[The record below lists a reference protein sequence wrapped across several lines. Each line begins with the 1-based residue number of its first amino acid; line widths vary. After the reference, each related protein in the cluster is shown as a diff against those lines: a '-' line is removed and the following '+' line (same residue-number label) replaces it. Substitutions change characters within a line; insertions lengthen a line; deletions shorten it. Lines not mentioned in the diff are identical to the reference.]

1 MAPASDVPCTHS
13 GAEASDRGACHERH
27 GATAHR
33 NAPVE
38 KMRGTAGPPGERGK
52 ELLDYIMSAF
62 PLLHT
67 LVPLSNKT
75 KRRVYAGPSDPTQR
89 AGEGERNCRATR
101 RKGCPRHTFRCG
113 SGECLP
119 EYEFCNAIVSC
130 KDASDE
136 PPHLCNEQSRLPS
149 TSANALKIV
158 SVSDIKMNYNYSQC
172 TNFDTGTTVKL
183 KEEVIVVS
191 CASIPYKK
199 IKSRNILYEDAYI
212 ILKKIKMGTSSGA
225 AGPKNW
231 NVLILGM
238 DTMSRARFLSSMPK
252 TASYFNQN
260 GWLDYRGYQ
269 KVGYNTFPNLMA
281 FLTGKNMT
289 TVYRK
294 CSKTMDNC
302 NDEIIWSKFQNSG
315 YVTAYGEDFLRLP
328 DTFYRYNGFK
338 IPPTNHYMRPLFLTG
353 ETRKGNL
360 RRLTTPYDL
369 HVTLRNIL
377 QLSSGSLM
385 EGECEACPQCTG
397 LFYETMGHRTCARAG
412 VHEKWCSCHNLV
424 SVSQQE
430 YGAAYSIELAVS
442 FIQNITKAINR
453 LRKFKKPFIMR
464 HEYKFPLL
472 IFGVT
477 GFVILVM
484 YYWIRSPAVSPE
496 LHYIRHTSLEVR
508 PTTSA
513 EEFYIIGTPMR
524 HADKKTKR
532 LNCDK
537 RAVFLKKIDGNSV
550 QASINTGVMKKYLRK
565 SARFECCYRF
575 FQRSTQPGHEHTKLK
590 FTSCQRLNIT
600 GAKIILETD
609 FINVRCFEYDAR
621 NSSRS
626 RPVVY
631 EDVFAFTKRIDVTSR
646 KPEHTNCT
654 DSYNVLMLGIDSMSL
669 PRFVQTMPITTNF
682 LYKNFDLCFRGYH
695 KVADNT
701 FPNLMAALSGHSMQT
716 ITEKCRDKMDQCNDL
731 IMWSKF
737 RQNGYV
743 TAYGEDFLRL
753 PDTFSKRY
761 VFNRTPTDHYIRPL
775 FLKGETELNKTIL
788 CNGKATAGQQLLN
801 YAADF
806 VTTYRYD
813 RFFGLFWI
821 NSFSH
826 NENSRPQDADRLL
839 ENFFNKIT
847 YTGIFE
853 NTFVIFFSDHGIR
866 FGKHRV
872 NLESYYDERLPF
884 LFILPP
890 TKFREKH
897 WGEYKALA
905 MNQFRLITPYDL
917 FNTLVNINRFSSCKN
932 LTTSSVAN
940 ACPNCQSLFS
950 PVNRSR
956 RCQDV
961 AIHDKWCSCHK
972 LYPLD
977 PQAQDTGG
985 MKSVMIAVYQIQ
997 KIIKSIKTKR
1007 CWSCMKIS
1015 LQRVI
1020 RVHFYYDKSSKKS
1033 PYYVVAFTTT
1043 PGNMSYEAT
1052 VKDSKLIGPLSV
1064 ISAYRGLGSCTTD
1077 INTRSR
1083 LYCICQRDKQ
1093 SSPSSGQ
1100 VSTCVYLNKKIEY
1113 CGGAIRCQV
1122 YEMWSQG
1129 DRVACGVITED
1140 TKIVFRSSTSMKNG
1154 SNHEVTIVLFSR
1166 TFYKAKSLEEFPQH
1180 MKECLQKDYRG
1191 RFYEDFYRV
1200 AVQNE
1205 RYEDW
1210 SNVLLQLRRLFTDYQ
1225 KIVLQYHER
1234 PNIDIPTAINSTAA
1248 QGNFLEVLNMSL
1260 NVFEKH
1266 YLDRCFDRTGQLS
1279 VVITPGVGVFEVDRE
1294 LTNVTKQRIIDNG
1307 VGSDLVC
1314 VGEQP
1319 LHAVPLLKFHN
1330 KDNNLNSIDDYSMP
1344 HWINLSFYSTNKKV
1358 AYSNFI
1364 PRIKLP
1370 PRKSQEPLKK
1380 MYEDEKK
1387 GKLLKEDEYMHNS
1400 IFDYDAY
1407 DAQVFHVQRVAR
1419 TKKTSVAGLEGL
1431 RRSPPSSITYHRKMS
1446 DPDIHHSLGDILS
1459 TGHSSFDTPDSPG
1472 GARLSPRSS
1481 ISTHKPVIRT
1491 GRALINPFDPS
1502 HVTVKLTSNR
1512 RRWTHIFPKGVDWK
1526 SLTIPACLPITTDY
1540 FPDKRSLQNDY
1551 LVSDYNLLPDDV
1563 NADFAQNRA
1572 IYKEPLTTM
1581 EVFKELVSHRLAQAL
1596 KYWRFRTLLLPL
1608 NNPATKQIL
1617 EDETTHCDI
1626 YPTPTRQDLDQLT
1639 DGFLKMTESY
1649 FNKVK
1654 RPNKQRMAGG
1664 AGADDALTRR
1674 RHSTS
1679 ILNRSAQK
1687 MLLEKYICHASGNTT
1702 KRFVVGYYMY
1712 HILPQK
1718 KDKDPADYVRPLG
1731 DLQSFEN
1738 EWMEVE
1744 VLGPRSP
1751 LIPLESSTG
1760 AMDISGCSPQTD
1772 LTGVP
1777 AFLCDNIDPNYM
1789 QNDSDN
1795 DSFPE
1800 ETWLERL
1807 FLFQEAIVG
1816 RFGFIKCT
1824 VESTSHA
1831 AGVGDHLYVHVTGNM
1846 FILIITTVKS
1856 EQKALRNRPAN
1867 KPLNASSYQQ
1877 LRELSELNIR
1887 QNKKSIPQW
1896 VYNTGEEV
1904 ASLQAIRTS
1913 SNFSSIIAL
1922 GERHLYCFQDNGL
1935 MKYMIKFDFVPIC
1948 FNAFLIGWYYEIN
1961 DQPTI
1966 EKIINIKADAGK
1978 PVQNLFQEFAFES
1991 DAVLHLLM
1999 CPVVLILTCED
2010 PKLIQSIQIT
2020 YVCPAPF
2027 ACSEQVISLDSI
2039 NGTEIVETQVFV
2051 ATNADISNTC
2061 VQILLT
2067 VTDSTGKIDVL
2078 SKKVLLPASLY
2089 CSPTEMVS
2097 DNNIALYLDGNKPCI
2112 NVNEI
2117 FTDHLIIK
2125 LIDHYTRMAKSEFQ
2139 YKYKFDSEISKQII
2153 VKLLKS
2159 IEVHAKERIKLKNSE
2174 DELSVLQRQFTL
2186 VQKRLLVQYGSL
2198 PPRDCDMLEYLM
2210 KDTHSRL
2217 VACVTEIIQE
2227 KEAVCRAGN
2236 TVTAVGNLIV
2246 HILKNAT
2253 PDTLK
2258 IKLIEEML
2266 ALNSLYEDYQ
2276 ELEETVTQAMSYI
2289 VNEVLKKSE
2298 KDREK
2303 LAPVTEQGV
2312 LSHINLK
2319 RFLKQ
2324 IKITLE
2330 RMFTEARND
2339 DPEVEKGK
2347 NKVLRIE
2354 EFVEVL

>member
-442 FIQNITKAINR
+442 FIQNITKA
-453 LRKFKKPFIMR
+453 
-464 HEYKFPLL
+464 
-472 IFGVT
+472 
-477 GFVILVM
+477 
-484 YYWIRSPAVSPE
+484 
-496 LHYIRHTSLEVR
+496 
-508 PTTSA
+508 
-513 EEFYIIGTPMR
+513 
-524 HADKKTKR
+524 
-532 LNCDK
+532 
-537 RAVFLKKIDGNSV
+537 
-550 QASINTGVMKKYLRK
+550 
-565 SARFECCYRF
+565 
-575 FQRSTQPGHEHTKLK
+575 
-590 FTSCQRLNIT
+590 
-600 GAKIILETD
+600 
-609 FINVRCFEYDAR
+609 
-621 NSSRS
+621 
-626 RPVVY
+626 
-631 EDVFAFTKRIDVTSR
+631 
-646 KPEHTNCT
+646 
-654 DSYNVLMLGIDSMSL
+654 
-669 PRFVQTMPITTNF
+669 
-682 LYKNFDLCFRGYH
+682 
-695 KVADNT
+695 VADNT

-775 FLKGETELNKTIL
+775 FLKVIMAFDSESIVR
-788 CNGKATAGQQLLN
+788 
-801 YAADF
+801 AA
-806 VTTYRYD
+806 
-813 RFFGLFWI
+813 
-821 NSFSH
+821 
-826 NENSRPQDADRLL
+826 
-839 ENFFNKIT
+839 
-847 YTGIFE
+847 
-853 NTFVIFFSDHGIR
+853 
-866 FGKHRV
+866 
-872 NLESYYDERLPF
+872 
-884 LFILPP
+884 
-890 TKFREKH
+890 
-897 WGEYKALA
+897 
-905 MNQFRLITPYDL
+905 
-917 FNTLVNINRFSSCKN
+917 
-932 LTTSSVAN
+932 
-940 ACPNCQSLFS
+940 
-950 PVNRSR
+950 
-956 RCQDV
+956 
-961 AIHDKWCSCHK
+961 
-972 LYPLD
+972 
-977 PQAQDTGG
+977 QAQD
-985 MKSVMIAVYQIQ
+985 
-997 KIIKSIKTKR
+997 
-1007 CWSCMKIS
+1007 
-1015 LQRVI
+1015 
-1020 RVHFYYDKSSKKS
+1020 
-1033 PYYVVAFTTT
+1033 
-1043 PGNMSYEAT
+1043 
-1052 VKDSKLIGPLSV
+1052 
-1064 ISAYRGLGSCTTD
+1064 
-1077 INTRSR
+1077 
-1083 LYCICQRDKQ
+1083 
-1093 SSPSSGQ
+1093 
-1100 VSTCVYLNKKIEY
+1100 
-1113 CGGAIRCQV
+1113 
-1122 YEMWSQG
+1122 
-1129 DRVACGVITED
+1129 
-1140 TKIVFRSSTSMKNG
+1140 
-1154 SNHEVTIVLFSR
+1154 
-1166 TFYKAKSLEEFPQH
+1166 
-1180 MKECLQKDYRG
+1180 
-1191 RFYEDFYRV
+1191 RV

>member
-1 MAPASDVPCTHS
+1 MHAFRCGGVGSRCVSRAARCD
-13 GAEASDRGACHERH
+13 
-27 GATAHR
+27 
-33 NAPVE
+33 
-38 KMRGTAGPPGERGK
+38 GTPQCPG
-52 ELLDYIMSAF
+52 
-62 PLLHT
+62 
-67 LVPLSNKT
+67 
-75 KRRVYAGPSDPTQR
+75 
-89 AGEGERNCRATR
+89 GEDERNCRATR

-136 PPHLCNEQSRLPS
+136 PPHLCNEQSRWRAADFCPLRCGNGRCRS
-149 TSANALKIV
+149 TAVACSGR
-158 SVSDIKMNYNYSQC
+158 DGYSQC

-183 KEEVIVVS
+183 KEEVIV
-191 CASIPYKK
+191 
-199 IKSRNILYEDAYI
+199 
-212 ILKKIKMGTSSGA
+212 
-225 AGPKNW
+225 
-231 NVLILGM
+231 
-238 DTMSRARFLSSMPK
+238 
-252 TASYFNQN
+252 
-260 GWLDYRGYQ
+260 
-269 KVGYNTFPNLMA
+269 VGYNTFPNLMA

-315 YVTAYGEDFLRLP
+315 YVGDNTFPNLMAALSGYDQSTIKEHCRKSIHLCQIIWKRFKEIGYTTAYGEDFL
-328 DTFYRYNGFK
+328 
-338 IPPTNHYMRPLFLTG
+338 
-353 ETRKGNL
+353 
-360 RRLTTPYDL
+360 
-369 HVTLRNIL
+369 
-377 QLSSGSLM
+377 
-385 EGECEACPQCTG
+385 
-397 LFYETMGHRTCARAG
+397 G
-412 VHEKWCSCHNLV
+412 VHWNH
-424 SVSQQE
+424 
-430 YGAAYSIELAVS
+430 LAS
-442 FIQNITKAINR
+442 EADS

-524 HADKKTKR
+524 H
-532 LNCDK
+532 
-537 RAVFLKKIDGNSV
+537 
-550 QASINTGVMKKYLRK
+550 
-565 SARFECCYRF
+565 
-575 FQRSTQPGHEHTKLK
+575 
-590 FTSCQRLNIT
+590 
-600 GAKIILETD
+600 
-609 FINVRCFEYDAR
+609 
-621 NSSRS
+621 
-626 RPVVY
+626 
-631 EDVFAFTKRIDVTSR
+631 
-646 KPEHTNCT
+646 
-654 DSYNVLMLGIDSMSL
+654 
-669 PRFVQTMPITTNF
+669 
-682 LYKNFDLCFRGYH
+682 
-695 KVADNT
+695 VADNT

-775 FLKGETELNKTIL
+775 FLKVIMAFDSESIVR
-788 CNGKATAGQQLLN
+788 
-801 YAADF
+801 AA
-806 VTTYRYD
+806 
-813 RFFGLFWI
+813 
-821 NSFSH
+821 
-826 NENSRPQDADRLL
+826 
-839 ENFFNKIT
+839 
-847 YTGIFE
+847 
-853 NTFVIFFSDHGIR
+853 
-866 FGKHRV
+866 
-872 NLESYYDERLPF
+872 
-884 LFILPP
+884 
-890 TKFREKH
+890 
-897 WGEYKALA
+897 
-905 MNQFRLITPYDL
+905 
-917 FNTLVNINRFSSCKN
+917 
-932 LTTSSVAN
+932 
-940 ACPNCQSLFS
+940 
-950 PVNRSR
+950 
-956 RCQDV
+956 
-961 AIHDKWCSCHK
+961 
-972 LYPLD
+972 
-977 PQAQDTGG
+977 QAQD
-985 MKSVMIAVYQIQ
+985 
-997 KIIKSIKTKR
+997 
-1007 CWSCMKIS
+1007 
-1015 LQRVI
+1015 
-1020 RVHFYYDKSSKKS
+1020 
-1033 PYYVVAFTTT
+1033 
-1043 PGNMSYEAT
+1043 
-1052 VKDSKLIGPLSV
+1052 
-1064 ISAYRGLGSCTTD
+1064 
-1077 INTRSR
+1077 
-1083 LYCICQRDKQ
+1083 
-1093 SSPSSGQ
+1093 
-1100 VSTCVYLNKKIEY
+1100 
-1113 CGGAIRCQV
+1113 
-1122 YEMWSQG
+1122 
-1129 DRVACGVITED
+1129 
-1140 TKIVFRSSTSMKNG
+1140 
-1154 SNHEVTIVLFSR
+1154 
-1166 TFYKAKSLEEFPQH
+1166 
-1180 MKECLQKDYRG
+1180 
-1191 RFYEDFYRV
+1191 RV